1 MWALVDQLPSEANEV
16 SWKKRHQKIQQ
27 DIRSLGAV
35 NLAAADELREK
46 TERQSF
52 LQSQQEDL
60 STALEILQQAIAK
73 MDQQT
78 RSRFQETFERVNREL
93 NRLFSELFNGGQA
106 SLRLEGDDWL
116 TAGVHI
122 IAQPPG
128 KRNSHIQMLSGGE
141 KALTAIALVFAFFSL
156 NPAPFCILDEVDA
169 PLDDTNVG
177 RFCRLVKEISKDIQC
192 IFITHNKITMELASQ
207 LLGVTMSEA
216 GVSQMVSVDI
226 DQAVEMGQ
234 A

>member
-1 MWALVDQLPSEANEV
+1 
-16 SWKKRHQKIQQ
+16 
-27 DIRSLGAV
+27 
-35 NLAAADELREK
+35 
-46 TERQSF
+46 
-52 LQSQQEDL
+52 
-60 STALEILQQAIAK
+60 

-78 RSRFQETFERVNREL
+78 RSRFQETFERVNGEL
-93 NRLFSELFNGGQA
+93 KRLFTELFNGGQA
-106 SLRLEGDDWL
+106 TLRLEGDDWL

-141 KALTAIALVFAFFSL
+141 KALTAIALVFAFFAL

-177 RFCRLVKEISKDIQC
+177 RFCRLVKAISKDIQC

-234 A
+234 V